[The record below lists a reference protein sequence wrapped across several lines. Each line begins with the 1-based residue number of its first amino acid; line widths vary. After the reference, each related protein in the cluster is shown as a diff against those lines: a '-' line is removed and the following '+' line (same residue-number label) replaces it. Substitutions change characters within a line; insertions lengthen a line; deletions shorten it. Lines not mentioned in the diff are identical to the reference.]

1 MRITKRHEEAIGL
14 LIDGELSK
22 EDIAKSV
29 RVSRSTLYRWLEDED
44 FTAEYE
50 YRLEEIERQTRA
62 RIRRM
67 TAKAL
72 DRQERILDTSRNDMA
87 AASVAADV
95 LDRAGYAPEDN
106 VNVNTAQPV
115 QILFDIPRT
124 DNETGK

>member
-1 MRITKRHEEAIGL
+1 MRINKRHSEAIEL
-14 LIDGELSK
+14 LIEGTLTK
-22 EDIAKSV
+22 EQIAKNV
-29 RVSRSTLYRWLEDED
+29 HVSRSTLYKWLEDED

-95 LDRAGYAPEDN
+95 LDRAGYPPEDN

-115 QILFDIPRT
+115 QILCDIPRT